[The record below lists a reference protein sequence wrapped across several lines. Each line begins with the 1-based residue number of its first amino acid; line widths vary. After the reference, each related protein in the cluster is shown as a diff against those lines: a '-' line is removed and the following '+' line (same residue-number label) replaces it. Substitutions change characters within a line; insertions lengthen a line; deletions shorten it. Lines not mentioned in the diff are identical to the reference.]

1 MDDLAVMLPVHN
13 EKETIAACLNQWQK
27 TLDDLQIL
35 YTFIVCEDGST
46 DGTKS
51 LLVKL
56 ADSYKLILC
65 QTRQRR
71 GYGTALID
79 GIQRTKQH
87 YILCFDADGQ
97 YLPSDFPR
105 FWKMRHRAAVIRGV
119 RVSRAD
125 PFWRQIFS
133 RLFKIVFN
141 LFFPSSLRDPSSPF
155 ILFQRSVVAPYLAY
169 LSLMSEG
176 FWWGFSGVCIK
187 KQLSFFEIP
196 ITHRKRISGKTR
208 VYLLNKIIM
217 VAWRNLRGLLQLH
230 SKL

>member
-1 MDDLAVMLPVHN
+1 MDDLVVILPVHN

-71 GYGTALID
+71 GYGKALLD
-79 GIQRTKQH
+79 GIQKAKQP
-87 YILCFDADGQ
+87 YILCLDTDGQ
-97 YLPSDFPR
+97 YFPSDFPR
-105 FWKMRHRAAVIRGV
+105 LWKMRHRAAVIRGV
-119 RVSRAD
+119 RVKRAD
-125 PFWRQIFS
+125 SLGRQIFS
-133 RLFKIVFN
+133 RLFKMVFD

-155 ILFQRSVVAPYLAY
+155 ILFQRQVITPYLVY
-169 LSLMSEG
+169 LSFMQEG

-217 VAWRNLRGLLQLH
+217 VAWRNFRGLWQLH